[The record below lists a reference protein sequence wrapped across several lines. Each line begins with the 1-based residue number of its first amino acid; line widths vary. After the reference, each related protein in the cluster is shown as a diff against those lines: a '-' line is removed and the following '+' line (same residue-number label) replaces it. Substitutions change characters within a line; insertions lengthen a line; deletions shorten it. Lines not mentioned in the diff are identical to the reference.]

1 MQNIL
6 KKSLQLGLAVYA
18 KTQKE
23 IESIVN
29 ELVRNKKLNQKE
41 GEKLLN
47 EALLQSKK
55 IEAKLEKEVKKG
67 LLQAIKK
74 FKTMAQQD
82 LVKLEK
88 KLKSRR

>member
-1 MQNIL
+1 MLDNTIVKVLLSGMQDIL

-55 IEAKLEKEVKKG
+55 IEAKLEKE
-67 LLQAIKK
+67 I
-74 FKTMAQQD
+74 MI
-82 LVKLEK
+82 
-88 KLKSRR
+88 